1 VQRVVVRAGAG
12 APPKEA
18 REFVNPQVVAVI
30 PAPGGSAL

>member
-18 REFVNPQVVAVI
+18 REVVNPQVVPVI
-30 PAPGGSAL
+30 PAPPGSAL